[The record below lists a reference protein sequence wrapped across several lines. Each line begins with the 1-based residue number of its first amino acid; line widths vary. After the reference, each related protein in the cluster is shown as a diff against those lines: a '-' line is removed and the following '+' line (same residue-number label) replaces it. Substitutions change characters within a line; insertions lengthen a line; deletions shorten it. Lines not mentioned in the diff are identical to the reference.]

1 MRIGVASGA
10 GEPLEMELGGDA
22 GAGALVAVS
31 ANNRG
36 VAAGQLEAKL
46 LVHGKSEGRRDE
58 PLYRVTGFALAE
70 VGCLRELALV
80 IVAMT
85 VSASAELNLV
95 NRCRA
100 CRGVTFRA
108 LYVCMFAQQR
118 IGGRAVVGYA
128 ELNLLEPFDGVTR
141 FALPSI
147 SAFRELA
154 AMGIFMAI
162 GAEAE

>member
-1 MRIGVASGA
+1 MASGA
-10 GEPLEMELGGDA
+10 GEPLEMELGGDT

-36 VAAGQLEAKL
+36 VATGQLEAKL
-46 LVHGKSEGRRDE
+46 LVHGKSEGRGDE
-58 PLYRVTGFALAE
+58 PLDRVTGFALAE
-70 VGCLRELALV
+70 VRCLRELALV

-85 VSASAELNLV
+85 VSACLELDLVDGRSA
-95 NRCRA
+95 RR
-100 CRGVTFRA
+100 RVTSRA
-108 LYVCMFAQQR
+108 LYACMFAQQR

-128 ELNLLEPFDGVTR
+128 ELNLLEPFDGMTR